1 MDEESQRLAE
11 ASLEPTATGP
21 TEEAIPQ
28 DERIATIIFAA
39 VLTLFGIF
47 WLWASSDLP
56 DRQQT
61 AYLSQGFLPIT
72 AGILLTGLSAILL
85 IGTWLKKGRPAA
97 VLGKSPLF
105 TPSGERL
112 AAGVFIILL
121 LYIIILPHVH
131 YALSTFLLTVAGLA
145 LAGESP
151 RRPRLY
157 IIAAAM
163 TAIFYAIF
171 VYGIQLPLPGSQFV

>member
-1 MDEESQRLAE
+1 MDEGKPGEG
-11 ASLEPTATGP
+11 TATGP
-21 TEEAIPQ
+21 TEKAVPQ
-28 DERIATIIFAA
+28 DERIATIVFAA

-47 WLWASSDLP
+47 WIWASSDLP

-72 AGILLTGLSAILL
+72 AGILLAGLSALLL
-85 IGTWLKKGRPAA
+85 ISTWLAKGRPAA
-97 VLGKSPLF
+97 ALGKSPVF
-105 TPSGERL
+105 TSSGERL
-112 AAGVFIILL
+112 AAGVFVALL
-121 LYIIILPHVH
+121 VYIIALPHVH
-131 YALSTFLLTVAGLA
+131 YFLSTLLLNVAGLA

-157 IIAAAM
+157 IIATAM